1 MTNEKEVLTILREKV
16 LKADIA
22 QSVEIYLARR
32 AVEKTAVAL
41 WTGIITPPSDFKADG
56 EVWVAYID
64 LMPGANFEHPVQFV
78 FISPKTGSVHTVD
91 ASSPPN
97 DLAENF
103 HRVKVGL

>member
-1 MTNEKEVLTILREKV
+1 MTDEEKVLTILREKV
-16 LKADIA
+16 LKADIS

-32 AVEKTAVAL
+32 AAGENSVAL
-41 WTGIITPPSDFKADG
+41 WTGTMTPPSDFKSDG
-56 EVWVAYID
+56 QVWVAYID

-91 ASSPPN
+91 ASTPPN

-103 HRVKVGL
+103 HRVKV